1 MYRWKVSTSGVA
13 GACATRSSDLHPR
26 TRFSIFFSPSSSP
39 STSTIMSLFGSGSG
53 AASTKTSE
61 DVKNAV
67 VLQLQQEAAMTN
79 ARALIGVCRSS

>member
-13 GACATRSSDLHPR
+13 GACATRSSGLHPR
-26 TRFSIFFSPSSSP
+26 TRFSIFFPSSST

-53 AASTKTSE
+53 AAPTKTSE